1 MRTGVARPARRPL
14 HLVRA
19 CTATVMAIA
28 VAAASTAC
36 GDNSP
41 VSVPT
46 STLPAQQPSPT
57 EAAPT
62 VPEYTTDLDLNDEEK
77 KAVDGALLAFEGYI
91 GTINQVFSSGGEN
104 LDGADKF
111 ARGGSLES
119 LKSDAEE
126 MRSNDTYMAG
136 KYGAYDI
143 KIESVA
149 QDEKAEATT
158 KVSILFCT
166 KDSEWSVVDKGNPLP
181 SATPKA
187 LTMQHIADN
196 RDGTWKIANQYLRSK
211 ECDQS

>member
-46 STLPAQQPSPT
+46 STLPAQQPLPT

-77 KAVDGALLAFEGYI
+77 KAVDGALLALDGYVS
-91 GTINQVFSSGGEN
+91 TLNRVFSSGGSDRKTIDQYAEGTA
-104 LDGADKF
+104 LQTLTDDADDLQASNEVVVGKF
-111 ARGGSLES
+111 EINQRSINEVRG
-119 LKSDAEE
+119 
-126 MRSNDTYMAG
+126 N
-136 KYGAYDI
+136 
-143 KIESVA
+143 
-149 QDEKAEATT
+149 ATE
-158 KVSILFCT
+158 VSILTC
-166 KDSEWSVVDKGNPLP
+166 VDNAKFKRQKEGTSLAPT
-181 SATPKA
+181 TPEL
-187 LTMQHIADN
+187 LTVEFVASSN
-196 RDGTWKIANQYLRSK
+196 NGVWKIGSQDLWSEQCA
-211 ECDQS
+211 D